1 MVVVL
6 FEVHLDPAKGDRYF
20 EIAAG
25 LRRELDQVDGFI
37 SVERFKSLVTE
48 NKYLSLSTWRDEQA
62 VEAWYRVANHRKAQ
76 QEGIELLFTDYR
88 IRVAGVF
95 RDYDM
100 AVGRPRVTMP

>member
-1 MVVVL
+1 MVVVV

-25 LRRELDQVDGFI
+25 LRRELEQVDGFI

-62 VEAWYRVANHRKAQ
+62 VEAWYNVANHKKAQ

-88 IRVAGVF
+88 IRVASVL
-95 RDYDM
+95 RDYSK
-100 AVGRPRVTMP
+100 ATGRPGTVMP

>member
-1 MVVVL
+1 MVVVI
-6 FEVHLDPAKGDRYF
+6 FEVYLDPAKGDRYF

-25 LRRELDQVDGFI
+25 LRRELEQVDGFI

-62 VEAWYRVANHRKAQ
+62 VEAWYNVANHKKAQ

-88 IRVAGVF
+88 IRVASVL

-100 AVGRPRVTMP
+100 AAGRPRMEMP